1 MDIAVENEL
10 KQLEDNT
17 NFCLEK
23 EIWERFDMIST
34 KIKVVNFMREY
45 KEAKVRS
52 IQMISNISACSNY
65 SFDKGHSSHN
75 KHNGFDELSNK
86 KIDAERFV
94 SFVVPIIN
102 VLKNTFTTTERKY
115 YDFCLSENNSED
127 YLLNILGISRTGLIP
142 IKNSCI
148 LKIALAFGLEVEK

>member
-1 MDIAVENEL
+1 MDIALESEL
-10 KQLEDNT
+10 NHLEDT

-23 EIWERFDMIST
+23 EIWKKFDMTLT

-45 KEAKVRS
+45 KEAKIRS
-52 IQMISNISACSNY
+52 IQMISNVSICSNY
-65 SFDKGHSSHN
+65 NFGEGHSAHS
-75 KHNGFDELSNK
+75 KHNGFDEISNK

-94 SFVVPIIN
+94 NSTMPIIKE
-102 VLKNTFTTTERKY
+102 LKKTFTEPEQKY
-115 YDFCLSENNSED
+115 YEFCLSENNSED
-127 YLLNILGISRTGLIP
+127 YLLNILCISRTGLIP